1 MSPKFLSRLRI
12 YMEISSTHAVSKHTH
27 KIIVEILY
35 ICITETSLLDLF
47 RFLAT
52 KEIKQGHFSMPP
64 VAYISIFLI
73 YKLGAGK
80 FAQEAVRGERDSGK
94 IAAISPAHPR
104 RGWDKSR
111 SATHEKRPPSYFG
124 RNERRV
130 RGHKS

>member
-1 MSPKFLSRLRI
+1 MRCPNILIR
-12 YMEISSTHAVSKHTH
+12 
-27 KIIVEILY
+27 IIVEILY

-94 IAAISPAHPR
+94 IAAIRPAHPR